1 MARIPY
7 DQLGI
12 PEQHRHALRE
22 GAPKKIKLA
31 VARGVVPGIPPRV
44 YLPIWYCLLGD
55 GDPEVQDAARR
66 SLTEGLTEEQAR
78 GAIGNLTHPKVLEVL
93 AEFRRVYDQELMA
106 DILKIPHANDRTGH
120 LIAEVAVGDLF
131 EKVVRNQER
140 LLITPTMYLYL
151 ATNPNRDEELLR
163 RASDYLRLH
172 RALPEGVDSDGNVLI
187 DVEPLMGDGVK
198 AKPSGPS
205 AAELE
210 QKRLEAEVE
219 AALMGLP
226 SPATNEHVAEKLD
239 LDMFDLSDV
248 DQGGLSGF
256 TFDFADERSDFGF
269 DLTKDP
275 GDGASREEVVE
286 QRLNIKQKIAEMTPG
301 KKIKLAY
308 LGNKEARSILVR
320 DRNKAVASAVVKSGR
335 LTDTEVLSI
344 AGNKNLDGEVIRE
357 LTRNKEYMRKYQ
369 VKVALANNPKT
380 PVASAVSF
388 VNQLQRRDLEML
400 ARNKNIGG
408 AVSQLARRKV
418 MELKKK
424 SSGGKG

>member
-1 MARIPY
+1 MATYPY
-7 DQLGI
+7 EALGI
-12 PEQHRHALRE
+12 PEAHRHALQE

-31 VARGVVPGIPPRV
+31 VAKALVPSIPPRV
-44 YLPIWYCLLGD
+44 YLAIWYCQLGD
-55 GDPEVQDAARR
+55 PDAEVADAARR
-66 SLTEGLTEEQAR
+66 SLTDGLTEDQVR

-93 AEFRRVYDQELMA
+93 AEFRRVYDQQLMA
-106 DILKIPHANDRTGH
+106 DILRIPHTNDRTGH
-120 LIAEVAVGDLF
+120 LIAEVAVGELF
-131 EKVVRNQER
+131 EKIVRNQER
-140 LLITPTMYLYL
+140 LLITPTIYLYL
-151 ATNPNRDEELLR
+151 ATNENADQELLR
-163 RASDYLRLH
+163 RASDYLRLN
-172 RALPEGVDSDGNVLI
+172 RALPEGVDPDGTVTIEVPPVLGF
-187 DVEPLMGDGVK
+187 EK
-198 AKPSGPS
+198 AKRSGPS

-226 SPATNEHVAEKLD
+226 SPTTNEHVAEKFE
-239 LDMFDLSDV
+239 LDMFDLGDV
-248 DQGGLSGF
+248 EKGGLGGF

-269 DLTKDP
+269 DLTRDP

-286 QRLNIKQKIAEMTPG
+286 ARQNMKQKIALMTPG

-308 LGNKEARSILVR
+308 LGNKEARSVLVR

-369 VKVALANNPKT
+369 VKVALCNNPKT
-380 PVASAVSF
+380 PVSSAIGF

-400 ARNKNIGG
+400 ARNKNVGG
-408 AVSQLARRKV
+408 AVTQLARRKV
-418 MELKKK
+418 IELKRN
-424 SSGGKG
+424 KG